1 MYLLICDI
9 TFILPFR
16 SADNDHVKVIFIYD
30 REYDMKRTILN
41 LKTFSNIV
49 TQTQILELIHY
60 NSNTSTLHK
69 NYEGRLE
76 EEEKGFKW
84 NRSKEW
90 TGRRRRIEEVQMK
103 EELQQNLLE

>member
-1 MYLLICDI
+1 
-9 TFILPFR
+9 
-16 SADNDHVKVIFIYD
+16 
-30 REYDMKRTILN
+30 MKRTILN

-84 NRSKEW
+84 NRSKE
-90 TGRRRRIEEVQMK
+90 
-103 EELQQNLLE
+103 